1 MSKTKKKGGLLKFL
15 AGIGIGIGAG
25 VLLAPKEGSETR
37 KELKAKL
44 DEMLENL
51 KNIDKEEVKENI
63 KKKINEI
70 QETIESL
77 DKETALKIAKEKVED
92 VKKLTEDLLK
102 YAKEK
107 GTPALQQL
115 AKDTKTK
122 SIALAKQVIA
132 KLEENDK

>member
-1 MSKTKKKGGLLKFL
+1 MKKNKKKGGFLKFL

-37 KELKAKL
+37 KELKAKI
-44 DEMLENL
+44 DEMLESL

-63 KKKINEI
+63 SKKLNEI
-70 QETIESL
+70 QETIATM
-77 DKETALKIAKEKVED
+77 DKEKASKIAKEKAEQL
-92 VKKLTEDLLK
+92 KSLAEDLVK

-115 AKDTKTK
+115 AKDTKAK
-122 SIALAKQVIA
+122 SIEVAKQVIA
-132 KLEENDK
+132 KLEEK